1 MHFKSSNI
9 LSVFF
14 QQLYFDYLIDQ
25 MLAFRQRNQHF
36 LSIVHMASVTHDF
49 LNYAQYADM
58 PVLRFLKRVYEHH
71 LNSNTVIVFYSDH
84 GLRMGPVMVT
94 ESGYH
99 ESRLPFMYF
108 SIPLSLKLKDE
119 NGKAIGE
126 TQIRQTLRLNARRLT
141 SQFDVHATLRHLLLG
156 QPPPRTTADEP
167 YGRSLFTAIP
177 LNRTC
182 QEAGIPDEF
191 CLCHPFTE
199 LANRETVSALANFMV
214 DLLNEKL
221 QKYADKCV
229 PLSLVTVLKAKI
241 AADLTNDG
249 KPKMRQ
255 FLLRIVTAPNT
266 GTVEMAFKALA
277 DASGRL
283 VDGTKTAK
291 AVSGV
296 LRLDQYWQQSICV
309 ANTAVESICYC
320 RNLIK

>member
-1 MHFKSSNI
+1 
-9 LSVFF
+9 
-14 QQLYFDYLIDQ
+14 
-25 MLAFRQRNQHF
+25 
-36 LSIVHMASVTHDF
+36 
-49 LNYAQYADM
+49 
-58 PVLRFLKRVYEHH
+58 
-71 LNSNTVIVFYSDH
+71 
-84 GLRMGPVMVT
+84 MGPVMVT

-182 QEAGIPDEF
+182 QEAGIPDE
-191 CLCHPFTE
+191 
-199 LANRETVSALANFMV
+199 ETVSALANFMV

-221 QKYADKCV
+221 QKYAYKCV